1 VAFVA
6 TVTLTIALFGAA
18 LGDVGALTNVT
29 K

>member
-18 LGDVGALTNVT
+18 LGDIGALTNVT